1 MKRETISAALNG
13 LDERFITE
21 AASYSPGGIQERP
34 ERIIAM
40 KKKRLISAALA
51 AALVLALGITAY
63 AAWSVHN
70 ARQQEIKD
78 DLKIEE
84 NRVTAFTEY
93 SVP

>member
-51 AALVLALGITAY
+51 ACSRFGHHGI
-63 AAWSVHN
+63 
-70 ARQQEIKD
+70 RGME
-78 DLKIEE
+78 
-84 NRVTAFTEY
+84 R
-93 SVP
+93 P

>member
-51 AALVLALGITAY
+51 AVLVLALGITAY
-63 AAWSVHN
+63 AA
-70 ARQQEIKD
+70 
-78 DLKIEE
+78 
-84 NRVTAFTEY
+84 
-93 SVP
+93 